1 MFHLV
6 CFIEVS
12 NHGLWPFDWS
22 AVWRFDEWNIGSI
35 LTFANTNTAHKNV
48 IRISISMP

>member
-12 NHGLWPFDWS
+12 DQGLWPNAQS

-35 LTFANTNTAHKNV
+35 LSFANTNRVHKNV
-48 IRISISMP
+48 IDLMNFRP